1 MPREQILTAEAPQ
14 PRPSVAA
21 TPGFAKAEGR
31 HGKLRLDLSEYTG
44 ETPEHVLEAIRATPG
59 EELAAYPEYE
69 AFTAELATYL
79 GVEPECV
86 CIFAGSDE
94 GLRIIVQSYF
104 DAGDTGVVVTPSF
117 PMYPLYLKLIGAH
130 TVEVELGEK
139 PPFAFD
145 LAGICNALE
154 SGAKG
159 LFVPSPTNPTGTWV
173 APQTW
178 VELAKEFPESLIVV
192 DEAYA
197 DFAPQ
202 ALVCGGHS
210 LGAGEPAVTRMRN
223 LVVTGS
229 FSKALGLAGLRIG
242 WAVAHPSVIEVLS
255 RVRSPYSVNAVA
267 MRATRALMLEPQ
279 AISQRLAAVLE
290 GKQRLIEGLAA
301 LEVPTFVGE
310 ANAVLA
316 FVGDEAAPRI
326 AAALKGRGILVRDV
340 SKQPLLAGTLR
351 ISAGL
356 VPQVDT
362 LLAALAEEYSGAG

>member
-1 MPREQILTAEAPQ
+1 MSLNHTRTALAPQ

-21 TPGFAKAEGR
+21 TPGFPKAEGR

-44 ETPEHVLEAIRATPG
+44 ETPEHVLEAIRTTPG
-59 EELAAYPEYE
+59 ETLAAYPEYGE
-69 AFTAELATYL
+69 FTAELATYL

-86 CIFAGSDE
+86 FIFAGSDE
-94 GLRIIVQSYF
+94 GLRIVVQSYF
-104 DAGDTGVVVTPSF
+104 DAGDTGIVVTPSF

-130 TVEVELGEK
+130 TVEVPLGEK

-145 LAGICNALE
+145 QAGICAALE

-178 VELAKEFPESLIVV
+178 VELAKEFPETLIVV

-202 ALVCGGHS
+202 ALVRGGHS
-210 LGAGEPAVTRMRN
+210 LGTGEPAVTRLPN

-267 MRATRALMLEPQ
+267 MRAARALMLEPQ
-279 AISQRLAAVLE
+279 VISQRLAEVLE
-290 GKQRLIEGLAA
+290 SKQRLAEGLAE
-301 LEVPTFVGE
+301 LGIPTFVGE

-316 FVGDEAAPRI
+316 FVGDEVAPLI
-326 AAALKGRGILVRDV
+326 TAKLKERGILIRDV
-340 SKQPLLAGTLR
+340 SKQPLLAGTVR
-351 ISAGL
+351 ISTGL
-356 VPQVDT
+356 MSQVDAF
-362 LLAALAEEYSGAG
+362 LIALAEVRAEA